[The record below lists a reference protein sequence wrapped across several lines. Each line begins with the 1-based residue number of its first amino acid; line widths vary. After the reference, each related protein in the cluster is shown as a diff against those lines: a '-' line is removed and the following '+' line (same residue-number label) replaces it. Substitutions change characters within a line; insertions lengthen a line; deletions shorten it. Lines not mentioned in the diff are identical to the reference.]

1 MGRVVVCRHGRELF
15 TQDVFDS
22 RRRRG
27 KSWSIY
33 SRMEEQGA
41 RKKATL
47 IEPGADGVLFML
59 ADSGTRVT
67 AKLVQVAQGGTYVTL
82 DSRYW
87 R

>member
-1 MGRVVVCRHGRELF
+1 
-15 TQDVFDS
+15 
-22 RRRRG
+22 
-27 KSWSIY
+27 
-33 SRMEEQGA
+33 MEEQGA